1 MIGTVALALT
11 ALAIAQG
18 GPGEAR
24 ATGVCSGTATAALR
38 LKSDDGRIEVRFA
51 VEHARAGN
59 PWRIVLVQERRVA
72 WRGTARI
79 VRLGGS
85 FELRRQLRDLP
96 GADTVTASAWGPRGS
111 VCRVSATLPG
121 D

>member
-1 MIGTVALALT
+1 MIGTLALAFT
-11 ALAIAQG
+11 VLAFAQG
-18 GPGEAR
+18 SPGEAR
-24 ATGVCSGTATAALR
+24 ATGVCSGSATSTLR

-72 WRGTARI
+72 WRGTVRIARP
-79 VRLGGS
+79 GGS

-96 GADTVTASAWGPRGS
+96 GADTVIASAWGPTGA
-111 VCRVSATLPG
+111 VCRVAATLP
-121 D
+121 